1 MTREDVY
8 DKCVER
14 IYPTLEA
21 FRKGVCSE
29 KQLLSREAIDAI
41 IDCAVEEAQ
50 KKNTRPCSTCIH
62 YVTKDGHTGCEAWE
76 CEYEGN
82 GNDL

>member
-1 MTREDVY
+1 MTREEVY
-8 DKCVER
+8 RKC
-14 IYPTLEA
+14 YKTLE
-21 FRKGVCSE
+21 V
-29 KQLLSREAIDAI
+29 REDGTEIIKSILPKSAIDAI

-76 CEYEGN
+76 CEYEEEE
-82 GNDL
+82 